1 MAVEITE
8 ANFDELVMN
17 NEKPVVLDLWAEW
30 CGPCRMIA
38 PYIEEMAT
46 EFADKALIGKVDV
59 DSNPKIAQNFSVMNI
74 PTVLFLKGGKVIEKV
89 VGAVPKKKLVEALE
103 KVINS

>member
-1 MAVEITE
+1 MALEITE
-8 ANFDELVMN
+8 ANFNELVMN
-17 NEKPVVLDLWAEW
+17 SDKPVVLDLWAEW

-46 EFADKALIGKVDV
+46 EFAGQAVIGKVDV
-59 DSNPKIAQNFSVMNI
+59 DSNPSITQQFSVMNI
-74 PTVLFLKGGKVIEKV
+74 PTVLFLKNGKVVEKV
-89 VGAVPKKKLVEALE
+89 VGAVPKKKLVETLQ